1 MDVPAKTLLNS
12 KLCVSQQ
19 DCLLNQFVEVPDS
32 SAEILP
38 APSSDFD
45 IDAVS

>member
-1 MDVPAKTLLNS
+1 MAVPAKTLLNT

-19 DCLLNQFVEVPDS
+19 DCLLNQFMEAPDS

-45 IDAVS
+45 IDVVS